1 MLDPETKRKAR
12 ELGIP
17 GFVEVLDIIESD
29 PSYTEL
35 PFKDKMKVI
44 IDYAYQESQNRL
56 VSRLIKNAHL
66 RFPQSRHL

>member
-12 ELGIP
+12 ELGVP
-17 GFVEVLDIIESD
+17 GFVEALDIIESD

-44 IDYAYQESQNRL
+44 IDYAYQESQNKL
-56 VSRLIKNAHL
+56 VARLIKNAHL
-66 RFPQSRHL
+66 RFP

>member
-44 IDYAYQESQNRL
+44 IDYAR
-56 VSRLIKNAHL
+56 IKNL
-66 RFPQSRHL
+66 KTG